1 MEMGG
6 VGGGVDVVGYCRPT
20 DCRDDSELYRRWRW
34 EVGGEER
41 GGRCSW
47 LGRPTDFRD
56 DSGLYEMVGVAVVG

>member
-1 MEMGG
+1 MN
-6 VGGGVDVVGYCRPT
+6 CT
-20 DCRDDSELYRRWRW
+20 DDGDGRW
-34 EVGGEER
+34 GGEGR